1 MFRSRFTRWDGSQRI
16 QLTPSQVFEK
26 LSEYLSFTD
35 DLQQAMDWLLRQ
47 GMEWEGARVVG
58 LDDLLEQLREE
69 MRKRYREFNL
79 DHSLDDIRQKLDE
92 IVDLERST
100 LEEMGERGRE
110 KREQLDRLPLRISQ
124 AVEQLQKYAFE
135 DSDAERD
142 FQNLLEEL
150 GNIRDLEEFR
160 RRYGDLFHGQRSL
173 DYDQAVELMREME
186 RLKKLEEDL
195 FSGNLGGLDLEA
207 IREMLG
213 DKAWQDVT
221 ALQRIMKMIADS
233 GYVLQ
238 QGGRQKLSPKG
249 VRKIGQLALRDIY
262 QNLLRDRLGNHSADR
277 RGPTEIRPDETRPY
291 AFGDPLN
298 LDLVATLKKSLAR
311 RTGTPLAM
319 EPGDFEIYRTD
330 TSTTTSTVL
339 LLDMSWSMSWEGRFA
354 AAKKVAMALESLLRS
369 RYPRDYF
376 GMVGFFTRAVELKL
390 KDLPESSWNMG
401 DPFTNLQDGLRLAGE
416 LLSKH
421 PSRNRH
427 IIVITDGQPT
437 AYFSRGRLYC
447 EWPLSFG
454 GISTRAAAETL
465 KEVERATRR
474 GIVINTFMLDD
485 SPPLRAFVERM
496 TRINKGRAL
505 YTRPDHLGEYL
516 LVDYLGRRR
525 KKV

>member
-79 DHSLDDIRQKLDE
+79 DHALDEIRQKLED
-92 IVDLERST
+92 ILDLERT
-100 LEEMGERGRE
+100 ALGELGERGRD
-110 KREQLDRLPLRISQ
+110 KREQLDRLPPRISQ
-124 AVEQLQKYAFE
+124 AIDQLQKYQFE

-195 FSGNLGGLDLEA
+195 FSGTLGNLDLDA
-207 IREMLG
+207 IRDMLG
-213 DKAWQDVT
+213 DKAWQDIMT
-221 ALQRIMKMIADS
+221 LQRIMKMVADS

-262 QNLLRDRLGNHSADR
+262 QNLLRDRLGNHAADR

-291 AFGDPLN
+291 SFGDPLN

-319 EPGDFEIYRTD
+319 EPGDFEIFRTD
-330 TSTTTSTVL
+330 ASTTTSTVL

-354 AAKKVAMALESLLRS
+354 AAKKVAMALESLLRAK
-369 RYPRDYF
+369 YPRDYF

-390 KDLPESSWNMG
+390 KDLPEASWNMG
-401 DPFTNLQDGLRLAGE
+401 DPFTNLQDGLRLAGD

-474 GIVINTFMLDD
+474 GITINTFMLDD